1 MSELPRAPGALV
13 NAGFWPRRFSTGAGS
28 DIRRRPAV
36 LQQRQVGVLARH
48 PVFCLMSWRL
58 NTPRWLHSQVLG
70 ELKHVLPVHHPR
82 PHLRRPGGET

>member
-58 NTPRWLHSQVLG
+58 NTPPLASFTG
-70 ELKHVLPVHHPR
+70 A
-82 PHLRRPGGET
+82 GGTQTRTSCTSSTAPSAPPWW